1 MNNRQN
7 YEEKLEALL
16 RLLEEMQKDQAYLM
30 QALGNLEKIPSGSI
44 PGDIAGQAKAAAV
57 GKLVKSREKTN
68 QELLKIYRRMYEDL
82 RNDFASQL
90 ETQENTAGAD
100 AD

>member
-7 YEEKLEALL
+7 YEEKLEVLL

-57 GKLVKSREKTN
+57 GKVM
-68 QELLKIYRRMYEDL
+68 ICM
-82 RNDFASQL
+82 
-90 ETQENTAGAD
+90 
-100 AD
+100 

>member
-7 YEEKLEALL
+7 YEEKLEVLL
-16 RLLEEMQKDQAYLM
+16 RLLEEMQRDQAYLM
-30 QALGNLEKIPSGSI
+30 QA
-44 PGDIAGQAKAAAV
+44 V
-57 GKLVKSREKTN
+57 RKLVKSREKTN

-82 RNDFASQL
+82 RNDFASQS

>member
-7 YEEKLEALL
+7 YEEKLEVLL

-30 QALGNLEKIPSGSI
+30 QALGNLEKIPSGST

-68 QELLKIYRRMYEDL
+68 QELLKIYRRMYE
-82 RNDFASQL
+82 
-90 ETQENTAGAD
+90 TQENTAGAD